1 MTNILIQRD
10 IWASGVHLLGENY
23 QFPNI
28 IFFSNELQW
37 TSKTDLCKILEIELK
52 FNACIKDSILFC
64 GGFIEETLHLFNLE
78 EVI

>member
-1 MTNILIQRD
+1 MVFEPQESTFWERIMNFQIL
-10 IWASGVHLLGENY
+10 Y
-23 QFPNI
+23 
-28 IFFSNELQW
+28 FFQINELQW